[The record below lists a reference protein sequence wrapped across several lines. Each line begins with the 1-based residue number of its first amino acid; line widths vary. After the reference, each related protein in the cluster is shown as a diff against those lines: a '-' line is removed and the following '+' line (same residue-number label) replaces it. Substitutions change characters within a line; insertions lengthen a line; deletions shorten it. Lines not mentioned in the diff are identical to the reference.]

1 MKKITSI
8 MMILCLC
15 LGMNVYTYAADE
27 SNNIVPI
34 EDYISAVKEEN
45 NKYGIECEIIDY
57 DDNIIITKSMM
68 EQSIKNI
75 RKLAENMNSAYQEE
89 EFYDDNDA
97 NEANV
102 LRSMP
107 IKKTVSKIFVVE
119 NIYGNA
125 GMCVEADV
133 TLNAQN
139 GNVISVDR
147 TEAYQKGQFTNF
159 VSWQTTS
166 ISSTRNSPSNGYIT
180 LVVKGRAMFQ
190 YSDPLTGLTTGNTTD
205 VSKTLKINCN

>member
-1 MKKITSI
+1 
-8 MMILCLC
+8 
-15 LGMNVYTYAADE
+15 MNVYTYAADE

-68 EQSIKNI
+68 ERSIKNI
-75 RKLAENMNSAYQEE
+75 RKLAENMNSVYHEE
-89 EFYDDNDA
+89 VFYEDNDT
-97 NEANV
+97 NETNV

-159 VSWQTTS
+159 GSWQTTS
-166 ISSTRNSPSNGYIT
+166 ISATRNSPSNGYIT

-190 YSDPLTGLTTGNTTD
+190 YSDPLTGVTTGNTTD